1 MKNVL
6 LLALMASSLV
16 LGQKKGVS
24 KEPQKL
30 PYDESTVAALNFRMV
45 GPALTSGRV
54 ADIAIHPSNKDRWLV
69 AAASGGVWLTTNH
82 GITFNPVFD
91 HYGSYSIGCVEMASS
106 NPNVVWVGTGENNNQ
121 RSVSYGDGVYKS
133 VDGGKSYTNMGL
145 KTSEHIG
152 SIVIH
157 PSNENILWVAAY
169 GPLWS
174 SGGERGVYKSA
185 DGGQTWK
192 RTLFVSEE
200 TGIAEVQIDPS
211 NPDVLYASA
220 HQRRRHEWTYI
231 GGGPESTV
239 YKSTDGGETWRE
251 IANGL
256 PKSDMGRI
264 GLAVAPSDP
273 SWVYAIVEA
282 RYGKGGV
289 YLSTNYGETWSKQG
303 GFSTSGNYYQ
313 EIFCDPLNKRK
324 VFAMD
329 TYMHHSEDAG
339 ITFKRTGES
348 HKHVDNHVIWI
359 DPSNTDHWVVGCDGG
374 VYETYSH
381 AEEWRFFENLP
392 ITQFYKVATDNDEP
406 FYNIYGGTQDNNS
419 MGGPS
424 GTTNVS
430 GILNTDWFITN
441 GGDGFE
447 SATDWSNPNITY
459 AQAQYGWLVRYDKQS
474 GEKVPIQPMPGK
486 DQPGYRWNWDAPL
499 LVSKH
504 DASTLYFAANKVFKS
519 SNRGD
524 DWTEISPDLTRQ
536 IDRNKL
542 PVMGQ
547 VWSIDAVM
555 KNASTTVYGNIV
567 ALDESPIQK
576 GLLFVGT
583 DDGLVQISQNGG
595 KDWKKVTTFPGVPD
609 QTRVNMLTA
618 SRFNDQVV
626 YATFNNQRKGDFKP
640 YLCKSSDCGTTWTA
654 IHGNLP
660 ERGTVYCIKQDFVDP
675 NLLFVGTEFGAYF
688 TNDEGKHWTKLGGL
702 PTIAVYDLDIQ
713 ERECDL
719 VAATFG
725 RGFYVMDDYRPL
737 RDLNVKN
744 LEQKAY
750 IFPTQPAL
758 LYVPADPLGL
768 EGTGFQGH
776 NLWSAENPSY
786 GAVFTL
792 HVKEGFQKKIDQRR
806 EKEKALEKDKKTVNY
821 PTLDELRR
829 EQQENAPRLIWA
841 ILDASGKE
849 VKRFNS
855 SPSKGLVR
863 VVWNLRSNPVNNV
876 AGGENGF
883 LVAPGTFF
891 LNIVSVS
898 DQGIDTLV
906 KGHAFEVKGLN
917 NQTLVAKDPS
927 ALDAF
932 RKRVSAINRKVH
944 GVGEILGEL
953 ESQVGLL
960 ESLLLN
966 YPGTSLEY
974 LKTLRTLKKG
984 MDSVKLVMYGDPLLA
999 KHEFESAPSL
1009 TGRLGM
1015 VEYML
1020 YDNTAGAT
1028 KTQEAN
1034 LSIIEEV
1041 YPTLEVSVKGMLEQ
1055 LEALEDALAKGP
1067 IPYTRNRG
1075 LKWKFD

>member
-1 MKNVL
+1 MRNLLILIVL
-6 LLALMASSLV
+6 TQGVFYA
-16 LGQKKGVS
+16 QKKTESKVDAKQAYDAGTVS
-24 KEPQKL
+24 
-30 PYDESTVAALNFRMV
+30 ALSFRMV

-54 ADIAIHPSNKDRWLV
+54 ADIAVHPTNKDLWYV
-69 AAASGGVWLTTNH
+69 AAASGGVWITKNH
-82 GITFNPVFD
+82 GITFQPIFD
-91 HYGSYSIGCVEMASS
+91 GYGSYSIGCVELAPS
-106 NPNVVWVGTGENNNQ
+106 NPTTVWVGSGENNNQ

-133 VDGGKSYTNMGL
+133 VDGGKSFTNMGL
-145 KTSEHIG
+145 KQSEHIG

-157 PSNENILWVAAY
+157 PTNDNIIWVAAY

-174 SGGERGVYKSA
+174 KGGERGVYKST
-185 DGGQTWK
+185 DGGKTWK
-192 RTLFVSEE
+192 RTLFVSDD
-200 TGIAEVQIDPS
+200 TGIAEVVIDPS
-211 NPDVLYASA
+211 NPDIMYASA

-231 GGGPESTV
+231 GGGPESMV

-251 IANGL
+251 IATGL

-264 GLAVAPSDP
+264 GLAVSPADP
-273 SWVYAIVEA
+273 NWVYAIVEG
-282 RYGKGGV
+282 RYDKGGV
-289 YLSTNYGETWSKQG
+289 YLSTNKGESWTKQG

-329 TYMHHSEDAG
+329 TYMHHTEDAG
-339 ITFKRTGES
+339 VTFKPTGES

-359 DPSNTDHWVVGCDGG
+359 DPSNTDHWLVGCDGG

-381 AEEWRFFENLP
+381 AKEWRFFDNLP
-392 ITQFYKVATDNDEP
+392 ITQFYKVTTDNDYP

-474 GEKVPIQPMPGK
+474 GEKVPIQPMPAKG
-486 DQPGYRWNWDAPL
+486 QPGYRWNWDAPL

-519 SNRGD
+519 TNKGD

-536 IDRNKL
+536 LDRNKV

-555 KNASTTVYGNIV
+555 KNASTTVYGNVV
-567 ALDESPIQK
+567 ALDESPIKK
-576 GLLFVGT
+576 GVIYAGT
-583 DDGLVQISQNGG
+583 DDGLIQVSQNEG
-595 KDWKKVTTFPGVPD
+595 KDWKKIDAIPGVPA

-626 YATFNNQRKGDFKP
+626 YAAFNNQRNGDFKP
-640 YLCKSSDCGTTWTA
+640 YLFKSSDRGTTWTS
-654 IHGNLP
+654 ISSNLP
-660 ERGTVYCIKQDFVDP
+660 DRGTVYCIKQDFKTP

-688 TNDEGKHWTKLGGL
+688 TTDEGQHWTKLSGL
-702 PTIAVYDLDIQ
+702 PTIAVYDLEIQ

-725 RGFYVMDDYRPL
+725 RGFYVLDNYSPL
-737 RDLNVKN
+737 RDLTAELLNK
-744 LEQKAY
+744 KAHM
-750 IFPTQPAL
+750 FDTEDAL

-776 NLWSAENPSY
+776 NMWASENPSF
-786 GAVFTL
+786 GAVFNFYL
-792 HVKEGFQKKIDQRR
+792 KDDIQSLKSKRQD
-806 EKEKALEKDKKTVNY
+806 KEKTLEKDKKDVNY
-821 PTLDELRR
+821 PTMNELRA
-829 EQQENAPRLIWA
+829 ELQETQATCIWV
-841 ILDASGKE
+841 ISNDAGKE
-849 VKRFNS
+849 IKRFTTT
-855 SPSKGLVR
+855 PSKGISR
-863 VVWNLRSNPVNNV
+863 ITWNLRSNPTTTVN
-876 AGGENGF
+876 GGNNGF
-883 LVAPGTFF
+883 LVPAGKYS
-891 LNIVSVS
+891 LRVYLVG
-898 DQGIDTLV
+898 DKGIDTLV
-906 KGHAFEVKGLN
+906 SQHVFNVKALN
-917 NQTLVAKDPS
+917 NQTLVEKN
-927 ALDAF
+927 LEVLNTF
-932 RKRVSAINRKVH
+932 RKEVAEVSRKVS
-944 GVGEILGEL
+944 GVGEIIQEFATQLGLVETA
-953 ESQVGLL
+953 
-960 ESLLLN
+960 LLN
-966 YPGTSLEY
+966 YPNTDISMLREVKRLSLG
-974 LKTLRTLKKG
+974 L
-984 MDSVKLVMYGDPLLA
+984 DSCKLIMYGDELLT

-1020 YDNTAGAT
+1020 YDNTTGVT
-1028 KTQEAN
+1028 NTHRSN
-1034 LSIIEEV
+1034 LAAVKEEYVGVSSRIKQMLTLFYGIE
-1041 YPTLEVSVKGMLEQ
+1041 
-1055 LEALEDALAKGP
+1055 DRLAQVP
-1067 IPYTRNRG
+1067 IPYTKSRG
-1075 LKWKFD
+1075 LLWKED